1 MTERVLGISMF
12 VLLLALPVHPAFGEL
27 TASFRYPL
35 SNFSGPVPSQ
45 WAQLAVD
52 QERNEIYALNR
63 RGNDIRIF
71 DAHGMEIHSFGEGFG
86 TAADIAIG
94 DDGDIF
100 ILSRGYGTSAVQL
113 LDYRGELISEITPT
127 DVPAAFSEHRADR
140 LVYTQGSLYLVDS
153 DSLSVIVLDA
163 DGRFKKGYDLDTI
176 LRRSLGDDDRLK
188 KKTEKTDWTDNRLED
203 VSLNGFHVDRRG
215 NMLFTVPVLF
225 SAFRLSSDGGLAVFG
240 RPGSAPGKFGVVAG
254 IATDDMGYIYVA
266 DRLRSVVLVFDH
278 NFVFQTEFGYRGG
291 RPSNLIVPD
300 DVAIDAGGNVYVAQ
314 AANRGVSVFRV
325 AHDKAGPPQAG
336 HSPST
341 DSEAYGRT
349 IEEKTSP
356 DRPESVVDQGGDELS
371 AAAERFDPAVEEKA
385 SPERLE
391 SSIDQGGDAPSTG
404 PEGHAPIVEEVYLPE
419 RLEFILDGGGDTPST
434 GSEEYDPTV
443 EDKQSNQ
450 VENVKDA
457 EN

>member
-1 MTERVLGISMF
+1 MTERALGIFMF
-12 VLLLALPVHPAFGEL
+12 MLLLALPVHPAFGEL

-35 SNFSGPVPSQ
+35 SNFSGPVRSQ

-63 RGNDIRIF
+63 RENDIRIF
-71 DAHGMEIHSFGEGFG
+71 DAHGMEIHAFGEGFG
-86 TAADIAIG
+86 TASDIAIG

-100 ILSRGYGTSAVQL
+100 ILSRGYATSAVQL

-127 DVPAAFSEHRADR
+127 DVPAEFSEHRADR
-140 LVYTQGSLYLVDS
+140 LVYTQRSLYLVDS

-163 DGRFKKGYDLDTI
+163 DGRFKKGYDLNTI
-176 LRRSLGDDDRLK
+176 LRRHLGDDDRLK

-225 SAFRLSSDGGLAVFG
+225 SAYRLSADGRLAEFG

-254 IATDDMGYIYVA
+254 IVTDDMGNIYVA
-266 DRLRSVVLVFDH
+266 DRLRSVVLVFDR
-278 NFVFQTEFGYRGG
+278 NFVFQTEFGYRGD

-341 DSEAYGRT
+341 DSATSGRT

-371 AAAERFDPAVEEKA
+371 AAPEKLDPAVEEKA
-385 SPERLE
+385 SPKRLE
-391 SSIDQGGDAPSTG
+391 SSIDQGGDAPSAG

-419 RLEFILDGGGDTPST
+419 RLEFILDGGGETPST
-434 GSEEYDPTV
+434 VSEEFNPTV
-443 EDKQSNQ
+443 EDNQSNQ
-450 VENVKDA
+450 VESVEDEKN
-457 EN
+457 